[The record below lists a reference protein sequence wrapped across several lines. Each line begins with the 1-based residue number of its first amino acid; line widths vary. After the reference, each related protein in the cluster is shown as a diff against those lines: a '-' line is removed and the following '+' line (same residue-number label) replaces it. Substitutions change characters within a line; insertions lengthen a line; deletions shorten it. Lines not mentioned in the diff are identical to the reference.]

1 MPPQSPVAWSSIIT
15 GMNPGGHGIFDF
27 IHRNPGNLLP
37 QFSISSTK
45 PGDRLLTLGDWI
57 IPKSRGEVTLMRRGT
72 AFWEI
77 LDQEGIPVMIFRI
90 PANFPPVECDC
101 TQLSGMGTPDL
112 LGSYGTF
119 SFYTE
124 EKMDQEKEVSG
135 GRVFPVKNSDN
146 RIRAQIPGPRNSFRE
161 GSPSTSVEMDIW
173 VDPENPV
180 AEITVQNQ
188 QILLQEASGAIG
200 WS

>member
-1 MPPQSPVAWSSIIT
+1 MIILGFDGMDPNILTRLVQEGELPTFARLMREGDFRPLATTMPPQSPVAWSSIIT

-112 LGSYGTF
+112 LGRLRKRFLST
-119 SFYTE
+119 
-124 EKMDQEKEVSG
+124 
-135 GRVFPVKNSDN
+135 
-146 RIRAQIPGPRNSFRE
+146 PRRRWTRKRRSLAGEFF
-161 GSPSTSVEMDIW
+161 
-173 VDPENPV
+173 
-180 AEITVQNQ
+180 
-188 QILLQEASGAIG
+188 L
-200 WS
+200 